1 MNSYKSS
8 AELKA
13 MAKEQ
18 LFGNYGT
25 VIGAFLLVTLISLF
39 LTAIPEFVIG
49 IDTIPGM
56 IIYYLVNF
64 IIGLFAGIFV
74 SGESFMYLKLTC
86 KQKISVSDVFYG
98 FKVYP
103 DKAIAIQF
111 VISIISSICLVPTM
125 IFNALFMNE
134 PTNGVYMLLMT
145 IFMIVGMLVSTVIS
159 LMFSQAFFLL
169 QDFPQ
174 YSAKELLKMSCQI
187 MKGHKGRLFYI
198 QLSFVPLFLLGIF
211 SCCIAFLWIIP
222 YMNAVMSN
230 FYMDLMT
237 KRKATGADT
246 VND

>member
-13 MAKEQ
+13 TAKEQ

-25 VIGAFLLVTLISLF
+25 VIGAFLLVSLLTLLI
-39 LTAIPEFVIG
+39 TAIPELL
-49 IDTIPGM
+49 IDINTTPGL

-64 IIGLFAGIFV
+64 IISLFSGILV

-86 KQKISVSDVFYG
+86 RQRISVSDVFYG

-103 DKAIAIQF
+103 DKAVAIQF
-111 VISIISSICLVPTM
+111 IISVITYISLLPMTICYV
-125 IFNALFMNE
+125 LFMKDPSN
-134 PTNGVYMLLMT
+134 TMYMLLVSLFT
-145 IFMIVGMLVSTVIS
+145 IIGTVISVVVS

-174 YSAKELLKMSCQI
+174 YSAKELLAMSCRV

-198 QLSFVPLFLLGIF
+198 EMSFLPLLLLGML
-211 SCCIAFLWIIP
+211 SCCIAYLWLIP
-222 YMNAVMSN
+222 YMSAVKSN

-237 KRKATGADT
+237 KRGTGADELK
-246 VND
+246 N